1 MKTRLLVG
9 ALIVLV
15 IMNIAALGTF
25 WYMQHQEG
33 YRGHG
38 RWGDRDR
45 REHRWEGHKLPRE
58 ERRRVFQ
65 AMRSLREQVR
75 PLLDDTETLE
85 GQLIDALKQDPIPR
99 ARIDSLHEQIAKNR
113 LEIAKRTT
121 DHMIAMSDSLSPA
134 ERERMIDAI
143 ARFRRGSLG
152 SPGGGHRWRRESR
165 DGATRRE

>member
-1 MKTRLLVG
+1 MKTRWLVG

-25 WYMQHQEG
+25 WYMHNHAPFPP
-33 YRGHG
+33 RGARAEWRMRHPG
-38 RWGDRDR
+38 GERLG
-45 REHRWEGHKLPRE
+45 RE

-65 AMRSLREQVR
+65 AMRGLHREVR
-75 PLLDDTETLE
+75 PLIEQTDALE
-85 GQLIDALKQDPIPR
+85 GDLIEALKQDPIPR

-113 LEIAKRTT
+113 LEIARRAT

-143 ARFRRGSLG
+143 AHFRRGG
-152 SPGGGHRWRRESR
+152 FGGRGEGPRWRR
-165 DGATRRE
+165 D